1 MLSILLPKL
10 LYSTFLSM
18 KTPLRAVF
26 GLGSFSECS
35 DDVRSTDLG
44 RKGGVYS
51 QKPTLQIREQD
62 SQAQRLIPP

>member
-18 KTPLRAVF
+18 KTPLRAAF
-26 GLGSFSECS
+26 GLGSFSDCS

-44 RKGGVYS
+44 RKGGVHS
-51 QKPTLQIREQD
+51 QKSTLQMREQD
-62 SQAQRLIPP
+62 SQAQTLIPP